1 MGFTEII
8 QMVVLAGI
16 GFFIWSA
23 VVSKDW
29 NFLIGLG
36 ALFIV
41 PLSAILIS
49 TYPLVGFCVVYA
61 LWFGLLFS
69 SRDKVAGPEES
80 PQSIGSVAWKAAQY
94 ALVTVLIAFALN
106 AFFGGVGGS
115 GGGCSRATP
124 QFC

>member
-8 QMVVLAGI
+8 QIVVLAGI
-16 GFFIWSA
+16 GFFVWSA

-49 TYPLVGFCVVYA
+49 TYPLVGFGVVYA
-61 LWFGLLFS
+61 LWFGVLFS
-69 SRDKVAGPEES
+69 SRDKVAGAEEAPPS
-80 PQSIGSVAWKAAQY
+80 VGNVAWKATQY

-106 AFFGGVGGS
+106 AFFGGGGS
-115 GGGCSRATP
+115 DGGCSRATP